1 LIGVAQVASN
11 RTDPVAALAAHRVFV
26 GTITPS
32 GNTVV
37 ERVTLAVL
45 ADFPEVSPHFS
56 RTPVHGERDPFPDG
70 YDFDGML
77 GAARLLAH
85 AKPNVIAWNGSKGGS
100 IDFALDLELCRRITA
115 ETGAPSTTS
124 TLALDEVFKSTGV
137 RQYALVSPYD
147 TAYQQKTVAAFE
159 RAGYRCVAE
168 AHSGLKDNLSFA
180 SVPADAIAEM
190 VRSVARA
197 KPEAIVTFCTNFLA
211 APVVPALEAE
221 LGVPIYDSTVLPVW
235 KALRLAGVDT
245 QRGRRWGRL
254 FELS

>member
-1 LIGVAQVASN
+1 VDQPISTSGDISG
-11 RTDPVAALAAHRVFV
+11 ALAAHRVFI

-45 ADFPEVSPHFS
+45 RDFPEVSPHFS
-56 RTPVHGERDPFPDG
+56 RTPVHGERDPFPGG
-70 YDFDGML
+70 YDLDGML

-85 AKPNVIAWNGSKGGS
+85 ARPDVIVWNGSKGGS
-100 IDFALDLELCRRITA
+100 IDFPVDHDLCRRITA
-115 ETGAPSTTS
+115 ETGIRATTS

-137 RQYALVSPYD
+137 KRYALVTPYD
-147 TAYQQKTVAAFE
+147 TPYQEKTVASFE

-180 SVPADAIAEM
+180 SVPPEAIAAM
-190 VRSVARA
+190 VRDVARSR
-197 KPEAIVTFCTNFLA
+197 PDAIVTFCTNFPA

-221 LGVPIYDSTVLPVW
+221 LGIPIYDSTVLPIW
-235 KALRLAGVDT
+235 QALRLCGVDPR
-245 QRGRRWGRL
+245 RGRRWGRL
-254 FELS
+254 FEL